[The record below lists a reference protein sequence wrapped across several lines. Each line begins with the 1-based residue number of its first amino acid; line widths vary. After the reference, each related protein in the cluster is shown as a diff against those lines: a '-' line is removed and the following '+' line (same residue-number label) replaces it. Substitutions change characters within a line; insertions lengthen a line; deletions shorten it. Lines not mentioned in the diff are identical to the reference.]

1 MQNEASSKFELSIK
15 TNGTQEIQFLGY
27 EKTLDDVRK
36 LSERMKKQEVTEE
49 NAVEYKKLLAEVRKE
64 IKKLDSERL
73 AVKREIMTPYDELN
87 EKIKLLKDV
96 LFEGEEHINAQI
108 KEITL
113 RQQEERKL
121 QIKDLFIKYQ
131 KSYNAPQ
138 WLTFDKFILSN
149 PTLVTN
155 KATSAKKI
163 RETVVSYF
171 ETFKSDYAEL
181 KEQYPDKDDRSA
193 ILIAYSKNGF
203 NMQEAILDYAS
214 MIAEKERLEKEQAR
228 VKETKVPDIVIITGN
243 EQKQE
248 APKPVEY
255 VTIKIKKDDLNKLKI
270 DYEVLK

>member
-1 MQNEASSKFELSIK
+1 MAFELSIK
-15 TNGTQEIQFLGY
+15 TNGKQEIQFIGY
-27 EKTLDDVRK
+27 EKTLDDVRR
-36 LSERMKKQEVTEE
+36 LAERMKTQEVTEE
-49 NAVEYKKLLAEVRKE
+49 NAIANKRLLAEVRKE
-64 IKKLDSERL
+64 IKKLDSERI

-108 KEITL
+108 KNITL
-113 RQQEERKL
+113 KQQEERKL

-149 PTLVTN
+149 ATLVTN

-163 RETVVSYF
+163 REAVVSYF

-214 MIAEKERLEKEQAR
+214 MIAEKERLEKEQNR

-255 VTIKIKKDDLNKLKI
+255 VTIKIKKEDLTKVKI
-270 DYEVLK
+270 DYEVIK

>member
-1 MQNEASSKFELSIK
+1 MVFELSIQ
-15 TNGTQEIQFLGY
+15 TNGTQEIKFLGY
-27 EKTLDDVRK
+27 EKTLNDVRR
-36 LSERMKKQEVTEE
+36 LSERMKTQEVTEE
-49 NAVEYKKLLAEVRKE
+49 NAIENKKLLVEVRKE
-64 IKKLDSERL
+64 IKKLDAERL

-87 EKIKLLKDV
+87 EKIKILKEV

-108 KEITL
+108 KEITT

-121 QIKDLFIKYQ
+121 QIKDLFKKYQ

-138 WLTFDKFILSN
+138 WLTFDKFLAKN
-149 PTLVTN
+149 QTLITN

-171 ETFKSDYAEL
+171 ETFKQDYDML
-181 KEQYPDKDDRSA
+181 KTQYPDKDDRSA

-228 VKETKVPDIVIITGN
+228 VKETKVPDIVILTGN

-255 VTIKIKKDDLNKLKI
+255 VTIKVKTEDLKKLKI
-270 DYEVLK
+270 DYEIL

>member
-1 MQNEASSKFELSIK
+1 MAFELSIQSSGK
-15 TNGTQEIQFLGY
+15 QEIQFLGY
-27 EKTLDDVRK
+27 DKTLEDVRR
-36 LSERMKKQEVTEE
+36 LVAEMEQQEVTKE
-49 NAVEYKKLLAEVRKE
+49 NIQTSKKLIASINKQIKE
-64 IKKLDSERL
+64 LDKERM

-87 EKIKLLKDV
+87 EKIKLLKSELNKGV
-96 LFEGEEHINAQI
+96 THINVQI
-108 KEITL
+108 KEITA
-113 RQQEERKL
+113 REQEQRKL
-121 QIKDLFIKYQ
+121 QIKDLFKKYQ

-138 WLTFDKFILSN
+138 WLTFDKFIAKN

-163 RETVVSYF
+163 RESVVSYF
-171 ETFKSDYAEL
+171 ETFKTDYEQL
-181 KEQYPDKDDRSA
+181 KETYPDKDDRSA

-203 NMQEAILDYAS
+203 DMQEAILDYAS

-255 VTIKIKKDDLNKLKI
+255 VTIKIKKEDLNKLKI
-270 DYEVLK
+270 DYEVVE

>member
-1 MQNEASSKFELSIK
+1 MAFELSIQSTGK
-15 TNGTQEIQFLGY
+15 HEIQFIGY
-27 EKTLDDVRK
+27 EKTLEDVRR
-36 LSERMKKQEVTEE
+36 LADRMKEQEVTEE
-49 NAVEYKKLLAEVRKE
+49 NIIENKKLLAEIRKE

-73 AVKREIMTPYDELN
+73 AVKRQIMTPYEELN

-96 LFEGEEHINAQI
+96 LGEGEGHINAQI
-108 KEITL
+108 KEITA
-113 RQQEERKL
+113 REQEQRKL
-121 QIKDLFIKYQ
+121 QIKDLFKKYQ

-138 WLTFDKFILSN
+138 WLTFDKFIAKN

-163 RETVVSYF
+163 RESVVSYF
-171 ETFKSDYAEL
+171 ETFKTDYEQL
-181 KEQYPDKDDRSA
+181 KETYPDKDDRSA

-228 VKETKVPDIVIITGN
+228 VKDTKVPDIVIITGN

-248 APKPVEY
+248 VPKPVEY
-255 VTIKIKKDDLNKLKI
+255 VTIKIKKEDLNKLKI
-270 DYEVLK
+270 DYEVVKLN

>member
-1 MQNEASSKFELSIK
+1 MEFELSIQ
-15 TNGTQEIQFLGY
+15 TNGIQEIQFLGY
-27 EKTLDDVRK
+27 EKMLDDVRK
-36 LSERMKKQEVTEE
+36 LSERMKEQEVTEE

-73 AVKREIMTPYDELN
+73 AVKRQIMTPYDELN
-87 EKIKLLKDV
+87 EKIKLLKEV
-96 LFEGEEHINAQI
+96 LGEGEEHINAQI
-108 KEITL
+108 KKITL
-113 RQQEERKL
+113 REQEERKL
-121 QIKDLFIKYQ
+121 QIKELFKKYQ

-138 WLTFDKFILSN
+138 WLTFDKFLAKN
-149 PTLVTN
+149 PTLITN

-163 RETVVSYF
+163 RESVVSYF
-171 ETFKSDYAEL
+171 ETFKQDYDML
-181 KEQYPDKDDRSA
+181 KTQYPDKDDRSA

-228 VKETKVPDIVIITGN
+228 VKENKVPDIVIINGN

-255 VTIKIKKDDLNKLKI
+255 VTIKVKKEDLKKLKI
-270 DYEVLK
+270 DYEVVK

>member
-1 MQNEASSKFELSIK
+1 MAFELSIQSSGK
-15 TNGTQEIQFLGY
+15 QEIQFLGY

-36 LSERMKKQEVTEE
+36 LSERMKTQEVNDE
-49 NAVEYKKLLAEVRKE
+49 NIIENKKLLAEVRKE

-73 AVKREIMTPYDELN
+73 TVKRQIMTPYDELN
-87 EKIKLLKDV
+87 EKIKLLKEV
-96 LFEGEEHINAQI
+96 LNEGEEHINAQI
-108 KEITL
+108 KEITA
-113 RQQEERKL
+113 REQEQRKL
-121 QIKDLFIKYQ
+121 QIKELFKKYQ

-138 WLTFDKFILSN
+138 WLTFDKFIAKNS
-149 PTLVTN
+149 TLISN

-163 RETVVSYF
+163 REAVVSYF
-171 ETFKSDYAEL
+171 ETFKQDYEQL
-181 KEQYPDKDDRSA
+181 KQTYPDKDDRSA

-248 APKPVEY
+248 ATKPVEY
-255 VTIKIKKDDLNKLKI
+255 VTIKIKKEDLKKLKI
-270 DYEVLK
+270 EYEVVK

>member
-1 MQNEASSKFELSIK
+1 MVFELSIQ
-15 TNGTQEIQFLGY
+15 TNGKQEIQFLGY
-27 EKTLDDVRK
+27 EKTLNDVRR
-36 LSERMKKQEVTEE
+36 LSERMKTQEVTEE
-49 NAVEYKKLLAEVRKE
+49 NAIENKKLLVEVRKE
-64 IKKLDSERL
+64 IKKLDAERL

-87 EKIKLLKDV
+87 EKIKLLKEV

-108 KEITL
+108 KEITT

-138 WLTFDKFILSN
+138 WLTFDKFLAKN
-149 PTLVTN
+149 QTLITN

-171 ETFKSDYAEL
+171 ETFKQDYDIL
-181 KEQYPDKDDRSA
+181 KTQYPDKDDRSA

-203 NMQEAILDYAS
+203 NMQEAILDYAN

-255 VTIKIKKDDLNKLKI
+255 VTIKIKKEDLKKLKI
-270 DYEVLK
+270 DYEVV